1 MRNITKRYPGVVAN
15 HDVSLEVAAGTIHG
29 LLGENGAGKSTLVR
43 ILFGLVHPD
52 AGTIDVHGERAEF
65 ANAGDALAAGIGM
78 VQQHFSLIDDFTVAE
93 NLVLGREP
101 VDHGRLNLGRAEA
114 EIRDLSDRYHFRIDP
129 TQRVAD
135 LSVGARQRVEIIKA
149 LYRGAQILVLD
160 EPTAAL
166 APQEV
171 EELMGVL
178 ARLRDQSSTVILIS
192 HKLAE
197 VVSICD
203 RVTVLRDGA
212 VVGHREISDAE
223 REMGASRSDLVH
235 ELARMMV
242 GRDLPQPPVR
252 DTSPGRPVLVLQGVT
267 DGDHLEPVDLVVHAG
282 EIVGIAGVEGN
293 GQAELVELVLGVRK
307 ARGGRV
313 ILDARDVT
321 RCSVEAR
328 LRSGLAHIAEDRHGA
343 GVAEAMDLTHN
354 AALGFHN
361 TPPLARGHTWLSMRR
376 SREFAASIVARF
388 QVRAVN
394 LSHPLSSLSGGN
406 QQKLV
411 VGREFTRHPSVMV
424 AAQPTRGLDVGAAAF
439 VHEELAELRRGGS
452 GVLLVSLD
460 LSEILELADRIVVL
474 CAGRIAGQARPGE
487 VDTSILGAW
496 MTGGATA
503 VLSVGTGLTV

>member
-1 MRNITKRYPGVVAN
+1 MRNIIKRYPGVVAN
-15 HDVSLEVAAGTIHG
+15 HGISLEVAAGSIHG

-52 AGTIDVHGERAEF
+52 AGSIEVHGSVVEF
-65 ANAGDALAAGIGM
+65 ADAGDALAAGIGM

-101 VDHGRLNLGRAEA
+101 VNRGRLDLRRAEGQ
-114 EIRDLSDRYHFRIDP
+114 IRELSDRYHFRIDP
-129 TQRVAD
+129 TWRVGD

-171 EELMGVL
+171 DELMAVL
-178 ARLRDQSSTVILIS
+178 ERLREQGRTVILIS
-192 HKLAE
+192 HKLSE
-197 VVSICD
+197 VVSVCD
-203 RVTVLRDGA
+203 RVTVLRDGE
-212 VVGHREISDAE
+212 VVGHREIDDAE
-223 REMGASRSDLVH
+223 REPGARRDDLMH

-242 GRDLPQPPVR
+242 GRELPQPPRR
-252 DTSPGRPVLVLQGVT
+252 DTSPGRPVLELEGVT
-267 DGDHLEPVDLVVHAG
+267 DGDRLEPIDLVVRGG

-293 GQAELVELVLGVRK
+293 GQAELVEIVLGVRK
-307 ARGGRV
+307 CRGGRV
-313 ILDARDVT
+313 ILDGRDIT

-328 LRSGLAHIAEDRHGA
+328 LRAGLAHIAEDRLVA
-343 GVAEAMDLTHN
+343 GVAEGMDLTHN
-354 AALGFHN
+354 AVLGFHN
-361 TPPLARGHTWLSMRR
+361 TRPLARGHVWLSLRR
-376 SREFAASIVARF
+376 TREFAASVVTRF
-388 QVRAVN
+388 QVRAVD

-411 VGREFTRHPSVMV
+411 VGREFTRRPSLMV
-424 AAQPTRGLDVGAAAF
+424 AAQPTRGLDIGAAAF
-439 VHEELAELRRGGS
+439 VHEELAELRRRGA
-452 GVLLVSLD
+452 GVLLVSLE

-487 VDTSILGAW
+487 VDTSVLGSW
-496 MTGGATA
+496 MTGGASTRPT
-503 VLSVGTGLTV
+503 VGTGATA